1 MNKRQKQ
8 VQQSLLN
15 SEIDVLNALE
25 ESYQKALNDINGVIA
40 KLLARKD
47 TENLQAIIYQ
57 LKYQRLLKSEIEGF
71 LNALHTQNYQ
81 LIDDYLKD
89 SYITAHIGTLFDLQ
103 GQGVP
108 LILPLNQE
116 QMISAI
122 TLNSKLSEPLYNSLG
137 YDVEHLKI
145 NVVSEISRG
154 IAQRLSYAEMARNL
168 SAKTKLPMKRT
179 LNIARTEG
187 HRIQQEATYNLQ
199 IRAKE
204 KKYAP
209 HFEFNKLD
217 SYAFY
222 TPNDTGTGARF
233 KGVCLLD
240 LAILDGTKLPAI
252 AHDSIMF
259 TNIEDQTAIDIVKI
273 YSTKTT
279 KQIFVCIEKPSRYN
293 EKNDDGSI
301 VNIAI
306 ANKCI
311 QLGENGKA
319 LFGRQR
325 DKVEENPE

>member
-25 ESYQKALNDINGVIA
+25 ESYKKALNDINGVIA

-57 LKYQRLLKSEIEGF
+57 LKYQRLLKSEIERF

-122 TLNSKLSEPLYNSLG
+122 TLNSKLSAPLYNTLG
-137 YDVEHLKI
+137 YNIDYLKI
-145 NVVSEISRG
+145 SVMAELSRG

-168 SAKTKLPMKRT
+168 SATTKVDFNKTFR
-179 LNIARTEG
+179 IARTEG

-199 IRAKE
+199 IRAVQKGAKIFKQWDSTLDRKTRPTHRELDGQIIGVNDYFHSSGGGKSLYPGGFGDPKE
-204 KKYAP
+204 DCNCRCCLVQVAEWELSDDAFTKMNGVTNELQ
-209 HFEFNKLD
+209 HFESIDDYNK
-217 SYAFY
+217 
-222 TPNDTGTGARF
+222 F
-233 KGVCLLD
+233 KKKFWEV
-240 LAILDGTKLPAI
+240 TK
-252 AHDSIMF
+252 
-259 TNIEDQTAIDIVKI
+259 
-273 YSTKTT
+273 
-279 KQIFVCIEKPSRYN
+279 
-293 EKNDDGSI
+293 
-301 VNIAI
+301 
-306 ANKCI
+306 
-311 QLGENGKA
+311 
-319 LFGRQR
+319 
-325 DKVEENPE
+325 

>member
-1 MNKRQKQ
+1 M
-8 VQQSLLN
+8 
-15 SEIDVLNALE
+15 LNALE

-57 LKYQRLLKSEIEGF
+57 LKYQRLLKSEIEGV
-71 LNALHTQNYQ
+71 LNALHTKNYQ

-154 IAQRLSYAEMARNL
+154 IAQRLTYAEMARNL

-179 LNIARTEG
+179 FNIARTEG

-199 IRAKE
+199 ARAI
-204 KKYAP
+204 KKGAKI
-209 HFEFNKLD
+209 FKQWDSTLD
-217 SYAFY
+217 RK
-222 TPNDTGTGARF
+222 TRPTHRE
-233 KGVCLLD
+233 
-240 LAILDGTKLPAI
+240 LDG
-252 AHDSIMF
+252 
-259 TNIEDQTAIDIVKI
+259 
-273 YSTKTT
+273 
-279 KQIFVCIEKPSRYN
+279 QIIGV
-293 EKNDDGSI
+293 NDYFHSSG
-301 VNIAI
+301 
-306 ANKCI
+306 
-311 QLGENGKA
+311 GGKA
-319 LFGRQR
+319 LYPGGFGDPKEDCNCRCCLVQVAEWELS
-325 DKVEENPE
+325 DDAFTKMNGETGELQHFKNIDDYNKFKQKFWEVTK

>member
-122 TLNSKLSEPLYNSLG
+122 TLNSKLSAPLYNTLG
-137 YDVEHLKI
+137 YNIDYLKI
-145 NVVSEISRG
+145 SVMAELSRG

-168 SAKTKLPMKRT
+168 SATTKVDFNKTFR
-179 LNIARTEG
+179 IARTEG

-199 IRAKE
+199 IRAVE
-204 KKYAP
+204 KGAKI
-209 HFEFNKLD
+209 FKQWDSTLD
-217 SYAFY
+217 RK
-222 TPNDTGTGARF
+222 TRPTHRE
-233 KGVCLLD
+233 
-240 LAILDGTKLPAI
+240 LDG
-252 AHDSIMF
+252 
-259 TNIEDQTAIDIVKI
+259 
-273 YSTKTT
+273 
-279 KQIFVCIEKPSRYN
+279 QIIGV
-293 EKNDDGSI
+293 NDYFHSSG
-301 VNIAI
+301 
-306 ANKCI
+306 
-311 QLGENGKA
+311 GGKA
-319 LFGRQR
+319 LYPGGFGDPKEDCNCRCCLVQVAEWELS
-325 DKVEENPE
+325 DDAFTKMNGVTNELQHFESIDDYNQFKKKFWEVTK

>member
-25 ESYQKALNDINGVIA
+25 RSYQEALNDINGVIA

-57 LKYQRLLKSEIEGF
+57 LKYQRLIKSELEGF
-71 LNALHTQNYQ
+71 LNALHTRNYQ
-81 LIDDYLKD
+81 LIDYYLKD

-108 LILPLNQE
+108 LILPLDQE

-154 IAQRLSYAEMARNL
+154 IAQRLTYAEMAQNL
-168 SAKTKLPMKRT
+168 SAKTKLSKNRT

-199 IRAKE
+199 ARAKE
-204 KKYAP
+204 KGAKI
-209 HFEFNKLD
+209 FKQWDSTLD
-217 SYAFY
+217 RK
-222 TPNDTGTGARF
+222 TRPTHRE
-233 KGVCLLD
+233 
-240 LAILDGTKLPAI
+240 LDG
-252 AHDSIMF
+252 
-259 TNIEDQTAIDIVKI
+259 
-273 YSTKTT
+273 
-279 KQIFVCIEKPSRYN
+279 QIIGV
-293 EKNDDGSI
+293 NDYFHSSG
-301 VNIAI
+301 
-306 ANKCI
+306 
-311 QLGENGKA
+311 GGKA
-319 LFGRQR
+319 LYPGGFGDPKEDCNCRCCLVQVAEWELS
-325 DKVEENPE
+325 DDAFTKMNGETNELQHFESIDDYNKFKKKFWEVTK

>member
-15 SEIDVLNALE
+15 SEIDVLNTLE
-25 ESYQKALNDINGVIA
+25 KSYQKALNDINGVIA

-57 LKYQRLLKSEIEGF
+57 LKYQKLLKSEIEGF

-122 TLNSKLSEPLYNSLG
+122 ALNSKLSAPLYNTLG
-137 YDVEHLKI
+137 YNIDYLKI
-145 NVVSEISRG
+145 SVMAELSRG

-168 SAKTKLPMKRT
+168 SATTKVDFNKTFR
-179 LNIARTEG
+179 IARTEG

-199 IRAKE
+199 ARAIKKGAKIYKQWDSTLDKKTRPTHRELDGQMIGVNDYFHSSGGGKSLYPGGFGDPKE
-204 KKYAP
+204 DCNCRCCLVQVAEWELSDDAFTKMNGVTNELQ
-209 HFEFNKLD
+209 HFESIDDYNQ
-217 SYAFY
+217 
-222 TPNDTGTGARF
+222 F
-233 KGVCLLD
+233 KKKFWEV
-240 LAILDGTKLPAI
+240 TK
-252 AHDSIMF
+252 
-259 TNIEDQTAIDIVKI
+259 
-273 YSTKTT
+273 
-279 KQIFVCIEKPSRYN
+279 
-293 EKNDDGSI
+293 
-301 VNIAI
+301 
-306 ANKCI
+306 
-311 QLGENGKA
+311 
-319 LFGRQR
+319 
-325 DKVEENPE
+325 

>member
-15 SEIDVLNALE
+15 SEIDVLNALK

-154 IAQRLSYAEMARNL
+154 IAQRLTYAEMARNL

-179 LNIARTEG
+179 FNIARTEG

-199 IRAKE
+199 IRAVQKGA
-204 KKYAP
+204 KIFKQWDST
-209 HFEFNKLD
+209 LD
-217 SYAFY
+217 RK
-222 TPNDTGTGARF
+222 TRPTHRE
-233 KGVCLLD
+233 
-240 LAILDGTKLPAI
+240 LDGQMI
-252 AHDSIMF
+252 G
-259 TNIEDQTAIDIVKI
+259 V
-273 YSTKTT
+273 
-279 KQIFVCIEKPSRYN
+279 
-293 EKNDDGSI
+293 NDYFHSSG
-301 VNIAI
+301 
-306 ANKCI
+306 
-311 QLGENGKA
+311 GGKA
-319 LFGRQR
+319 LYPGGFGDPKEDCNCRCCLVQVAEWELS
-325 DKVEENPE
+325 DDAFTKMNGETGELQHFKNIDDYNKFKKKFWEVTK